1 MEDYSA
7 MIRNTFEYGSVRDA
21 QNLFEICI
29 RNAFPT
35 NEFRRLELIR
45 FVREDKF
52 MEGRSWNHVF
62 QIKAGNYKDS
72 PIWEVKCQRVTMGK
86 SPAKNVY
93 LDYGSLGFVGYI
105 DKPE

>member
-1 MEDYSA
+1 MENYRA
-7 MIRNTFEYGSVRDA
+7 IIRNTFDFGSVRDA
-21 QNLFEICI
+21 ENLFELCI

-45 FVREDKF
+45 FTRDDKF

-62 QIKAGNYKDS
+62 QIRAATHKGS
-72 PIWEVKCQRVTMGK
+72 PVWAVKCQRVTMGT

-93 LDYGSLGFVGYI
+93 LDFESLGFVDYI
-105 DKPE
+105 EE